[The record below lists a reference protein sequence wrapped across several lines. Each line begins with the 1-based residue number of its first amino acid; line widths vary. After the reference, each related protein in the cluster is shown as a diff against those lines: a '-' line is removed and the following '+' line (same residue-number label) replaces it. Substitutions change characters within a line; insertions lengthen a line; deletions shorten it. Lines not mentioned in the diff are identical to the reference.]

1 MRHRESRSLADEVFE
16 GIVLSENGKVADA
29 NEGFARMFGYEPD
42 EVIGMELSAFLVA
55 GERESA
61 KRQIPAGS
69 EEVSRYRGFR
79 KDGTD
84 FDVEVR
90 PRQTVIDGREVRV
103 SLVLGVG
110 ERTRAEEELRWQ
122 RDLYEGILA
131 AQSELGEGFVIV
143 EGQVISHANE
153 AFTKMSGYSLGEL
166 QALPS
171 FLEIVAEDERETL
184 MERRR
189 KRMESG
195 EGETH
200 YETVL
205 GRKDGVRVP
214 VEVAFTVLQVGG
226 SMRFM
231 VVARDITERK
241 RVEEALGESEE
252 RYRVVIEQA
261 AEGIILIDVDDY
273 HILEAN
279 PEFRRLF
286 GYTSEEVA
294 GLTIYDLVAHD
305 RETVDQNI
313 ERTLEEGNRIVG
325 ERRYRRRD
333 GSLVDVMVSG
343 NAISYGGR
351 RTLSLLI
358 RDITERKRAEEELQR
373 SESSL
378 RAAQR
383 MARLG
388 DWEYELEEDRGR
400 WSNELFSV
408 FGFSPQEF
416 VPTYRT
422 FFDLVHPGDRLAV
435 RREVFGALRGGRES
449 SIDYRIVRSDGEVR
463 NVYTEYRVVRDE
475 SGRSVS
481 MSGTIQDITG
491 RKRIEED
498 LRRSN
503 AELEQFAYV
512 ASHDLQEPLRMVS
525 SYTQLLARRYK
536 DQLDDDADEFIDY
549 AVDGAERMQRLIND
563 LLVYSRLGTRG
574 KEFAPTD
581 CDEVLEGVRDNLQV
595 AIEESGVDLASGE
608 LPTVMGDR
616 SQLLRLLQNLVE
628 NAIKFSGVEPPEI
641 RVQAELSEDEWVF
654 SVEDNGIGIAPEYAD
669 RIFVIFQRLHDR
681 VQYPGTGIGLAVCKK
696 IVERHGGRI
705 WIESEVGE
713 GSTFYFTLPALRR

>member
-1 MRHRESRSLADEVFE
+1 MRHGESRSLADEVFE
-16 GIVLSENGKVADA
+16 GIVVSENGKVADA
-29 NEGFARMFGYEPD
+29 NESFALMFGYEPD
-42 EVIGMELSAFLVA
+42 EVIGMELSDFLVA

-61 KRQIPAGS
+61 ARQIPARS

-103 SLVLGVG
+103 SLVLGVD

-143 EGQVISHANE
+143 EGQVISRANE
-153 AFTKMSGYSLGEL
+153 AFTKMSGYSLEEL

-214 VEVAFTVLQVGG
+214 VEVAFTVLQVGE
-226 SMRFM
+226 SIRFM
-231 VVARDITERK
+231 VIARDITSRK
-241 RVEEALGESEE
+241 RAENALRESEE
-252 RYRVVIEQA
+252 RFRALVQYGSDIITIVDADGTIRYESPSVERVMGYKPEELMGRNAFATMHPGDAERVSEA
-261 AEGIILIDVDDY
+261 FFGALESGRESLSVEFRSRHADGSWRYLEGIGRNLLEDPIVKGIVVNFRDV
-273 HILEAN
+273 
-279 PEFRRLF
+279 
-286 GYTSEEVA
+286 T
-294 GLTIYDLVAHD
+294 
-305 RETVDQNI
+305 
-313 ERTLEEGNRIVG
+313 
-325 ERRYRRRD
+325 ERRRY
-333 GSLVDVMVSG
+333 
-343 NAISYGGR
+343 
-351 RTLSLLI
+351 
-358 RDITERKRAEEELQR
+358 EEELQ
-373 SESSL
+373 
-378 RAAQR
+378 
-383 MARLG
+383 
-388 DWEYELEEDRGR
+388 
-400 WSNELFSV
+400 
-408 FGFSPQEF
+408 
-416 VPTYRT
+416 
-422 FFDLVHPGDRLAV
+422 
-435 RREVFGALRGGRES
+435 
-449 SIDYRIVRSDGEVR
+449 
-463 NVYTEYRVVRDE
+463 
-475 SGRSVS
+475 
-481 MSGTIQDITG
+481 
-491 RKRIEED
+491 
-498 LRRSN
+498 RSN

-536 DQLDDDADEFIDY
+536 GRLDDDADEFIDY
-549 AVDGAERMQRLIND
+549 AVDGAGRMQRLIND

-616 SQLLRLLQNLVE
+616 SQLIRLFQNLVE
-628 NAIKFSGVEPPEI
+628 NAIKFSGEEPPEI
-641 RVQAELSEDEWVF
+641 RVQAELSGYEWMF
-654 SVEDNGIGIAPEYAD
+654 SVRDNGIGIAPEYAD

-681 VQYPGTGIGLAVCKK
+681 VQCPGTGIGLAVCKK

-705 WIESEVGE
+705 WVESEVGE